1 WNWLCALVLFII
13 FISFTISFAFLLYKS
28 VPIFMIELQELS
40 EHLPALTK
48 DYEEMILTLYESKAL
63 LPEAVHDKMD
73 VFISKMETT
82 IDDKITLVL
91 ENAFHVSEF
100 VILIATVPVLVFYFL
115 KDRYMILRWLNS
127 LLPKKWR

>member
-1 WNWLCALVLFII
+1 
-13 FISFTISFAFLLYKS
+13 
-28 VPIFMIELQELS
+28 
-40 EHLPALTK
+40 
-48 DYEEMILTLYESKAL
+48 YESTAF

-127 LLPKKWR
+127 LLPKKWREKYRSEEHTSELQSRFDLVCRLLLEKKKKQ